1 MNKTYWKRNLYILM
15 VCQFFVMAAM
25 TMIIPF
31 LPLYLQEL
39 GVTDPQAVSRWAGII
54 FGANFLTA
62 FLFAPLWGKLAD
74 KRGRKLMI
82 LRSGFGMA
90 IVLTLTG
97 FAVGPW
103 SLLFLRLLN
112 GMISGFIPAAIALM
126 SMSTP
131 KKQMGYSLGML
142 QAGAVA
148 GGICGPLFGGIMA
161 DLMGFRMIFY
171 VTGAVILV
179 AAFGVLFFV
188 KENFEKK
195 EETVKTNTVQDFKK
209 IASTSPML
217 SLFFVFFIVQAAL
230 IGVNPL
236 LSLFVQELTPAQNVA
251 FYAGLAM
258 SVMGFAN
265 MSASPFLGKMSD
277 RKGHHIVLLA
287 GLFFAALV
295 TLPQAFV
302 ASYWQLLVFR
312 FLLGLCLGGLL
323 PSINSLIRHLAPE
336 GMESRAYGFSNSF
349 MYLGTMIGP
358 IAGGWLASVA
368 GIRSLF
374 IVSAV
379 LLFINAAI
387 VKFQVLPAMEKKKE
401 KGQESGRSA
410 SELKEPRMKKGM
422 PRGVYSK

>member
-1 MNKTYWKRNLYILM
+1 MSKTNWKRNLYILM
-15 VCQFFVMAAM
+15 VCQFFVMGAM

-39 GVTDPQAVSRWAGII
+39 GVTDPQAVSRWAGVI

-62 FLFAPLWGKLAD
+62 FIFAPLWGKLAD
-74 KRGRKLMI
+74 RYGRKSML

-148 GGICGPLFGGIMA
+148 GGICGPLFGGVMA

-171 VTGAVILV
+171 VTGAALLV
-179 AAFGVLFFV
+179 AAMVVLIFV
-188 KENFEKK
+188 HEKFEKK
-195 EETVKTNTVQDFKK
+195 TETVKTNTVQDFKK
-209 IASTSPML
+209 IASTSPVL
-217 SLFFVFFIVQAAL
+217 SVFIVFFIIQVAL
-230 IGVNPL
+230 IGINPL
-236 LSLFVQELTPAQNVA
+236 LSLFVQELTTSQNVA

-265 MSASPFLGKMSD
+265 MSASPFLGKLSD
-277 RKGHHIVLLA
+277 RKGHQYVLLFA
-287 GLFFAALV
+287 LLFAAIISF
-295 TLPQAFV
+295 PQAFV
-302 ASYWQLLVFR
+302 ESYWTLLVFR

-323 PSINSLIRHLAPE
+323 PSINSLLRHLAPE
-336 GMESRAYGFSNSF
+336 GMESRTYGFSNSF

-374 IVSAV
+374 IVSSILLVVNV
-379 LLFINAAI
+379 LI
-387 VKFQVLPAMEKKKE
+387 VYYKIIPH
-401 KGQESGRSA
+401 
-410 SELKEPRMKKGM
+410 MKKQKQAQKRSER
-422 PRGVYSK
+422 PETKIEKDVIVDRAK

>member
-1 MNKTYWKRNLYILM
+1 
-15 VCQFFVMAAM
+15 MAAM

-39 GVTDPQAVSRWAGII
+39 GVTDPQSVTRWAGVI

-74 KRGRKLMI
+74 KYGRKSML

-103 SLLFLRLLN
+103 SLLLLRLLN
-112 GMISGFIPAAIALM
+112 GMISGFIPAAIGLM

-148 GGICGPLFGGIMA
+148 GGICGPLIGGIMA
-161 DLMGFRMIFY
+161 DLMGYRMIFY
-171 VTGAVILV
+171 VTGVTILV
-179 AAFGVLFFV
+179 AAFVVLIFV
-188 KENFEKK
+188 NEKFERKV
-195 EETVKTNTVQDFKK
+195 ETVKTNTMQDFKK
-209 IASTSPML
+209 IASTSPVL
-217 SLFFVFFIVQAAL
+217 SVFIVFFIIQLAL
-230 IGVNPL
+230 IGINPL

-265 MSASPFLGKMSD
+265 MLVSPILGKYSD
-277 RKGHHIVLLA
+277 RKGPQYVLLFA
-287 GLFFAALV
+287 LLFAAIISF
-295 TLPQAFV
+295 PQAFV
-302 ASYWQLLVFR
+302 SSYWQLLVFR

-323 PSINSLIRHLAPE
+323 PPINSLLRHLAPE
-336 GMESRAYGFSNSF
+336 GMESRTYGFSNSF

-374 IVSAV
+374 IISSI
-379 LLFINAAI
+379 LLFINVLI
-387 VKFQVLPAMEKKKE
+387 VKIKIIPH
-401 KGQESGRSA
+401 
-410 SELKEPRMKKGM
+410 MKKG
-422 PRGVYSK
+422 SKIKFAKEIPNTKV

>member
-1 MNKTYWKRNLYILM
+1 LETKFTYPHGLSIFRYGGDDDDYPVFTSLFARVRRDRSSISDS
-15 VCQFFVMAAM
+15 
-25 TMIIPF
+25 
-31 LPLYLQEL
+31 L
-39 GVTDPQAVSRWAGII
+39 GRCDFWGK
-54 FGANFLTA
+54 FLTA

-74 KRGRKLMI
+74 KYGRKSML

-103 SLLFLRLLN
+103 SLLLLRLLN
-112 GMISGFIPAAIALM
+112 GMISGFIPAAIGLM

-148 GGICGPLFGGIMA
+148 GGICGPLIGGIMA
-161 DLMGFRMIFY
+161 DLMGYRMIFY
-171 VTGAVILV
+171 VTGVTILV
-179 AAFGVLFFV
+179 AAFVVLIFV
-188 KENFEKK
+188 KEKFERKV
-195 EETVKTNTVQDFKK
+195 ETVKTNTMQDFKK
-209 IASTSPML
+209 IASTSPVL
-217 SLFFVFFIVQAAL
+217 SVFIVFFIIQLAL
-230 IGVNPL
+230 IGINPL

-265 MSASPFLGKMSD
+265 MLVSPILGKYSD
-277 RKGHHIVLLA
+277 RKGPQYVLLFA
-287 GLFFAALV
+287 LLFAAIISF
-295 TLPQAFV
+295 PQAFV
-302 ASYWQLLVFR
+302 SSYWQLLVFR

-323 PSINSLIRHLAPE
+323 PPINSLLRHLAPE
-336 GMESRAYGFSNSF
+336 GMESRTYGFSNSF

-374 IVSAV
+374 IISSI
-379 LLFINAAI
+379 LLFINVLI
-387 VKFQVLPAMEKKKE
+387 VKIKIIPH
-401 KGQESGRSA
+401 
-410 SELKEPRMKKGM
+410 MKKG
-422 PRGVYSK
+422 SKIKSAKEIPNTKV

>member
-1 MNKTYWKRNLYILM
+1 MDQTNWKRNLYILM

-39 GVTDPQAVSRWAGII
+39 GVTDPQAVSRWSGLI

-74 KRGRKLMI
+74 KYGRKSML

-90 IVLTLTG
+90 VVLTLTG
-97 FAVGPW
+97 FATGPW
-103 SLLFLRLLN
+103 SLLLLRLLN

-148 GGICGPLFGGIMA
+148 GGICGPLFGGVMA

-171 VTGAVILV
+171 VTGVTILI
-179 AAFGVLFFV
+179 AAFGVLFLV
-188 KENFEKK
+188 KEKFERKT
-195 EETVKTNTVQDFKK
+195 ETVKTNTLQDFKK
-209 IASTSPML
+209 IASTSPIL
-217 SLFFVFFIVQAAL
+217 SLYIVFFIVQCAL
-230 IGVNPL
+230 IGINPL
-236 LSLFVQELTPAQNVA
+236 LSLFVQELTTSQNLA

-265 MSASPFLGKMSD
+265 MSASPLLGRLSD
-277 RKGHHIVLLA
+277 RKGHQYVLV
-287 GLFFAALV
+287 FALLGAAV
-295 TLPQAFV
+295 ISFPQAFV
-302 ASYWQLLVFR
+302 QSYWTLLIFR

-323 PSINSLIRHLAPE
+323 PSINSLLRHLAPK
-336 GMESRAYGFSNSF
+336 GMESRTYGFSNSF

-358 IAGGWLASVA
+358 IGGGWLASVA

-374 IVSAV
+374 IASAI
-379 LLFINAAI
+379 LLMVNVMIVNFKVIPFIN
-387 VKFQVLPAMEKKKE
+387 KKNRETLNEDKKKAV
-401 KGQESGRSA
+401 GESI
-410 SELKEPRMKKGM
+410 
-422 PRGVYSK
+422 

>member
-1 MNKTYWKRNLYILM
+1 MDQTNWKRNLYILM

-39 GVTDPQAVSRWAGII
+39 GVTDSQAVSRWSGLI

-74 KRGRKLMI
+74 KYGRKSML

-90 IVLTLTG
+90 VVLTLTG
-97 FAVGPW
+97 FATGPW
-103 SLLFLRLLN
+103 SLLLLRLLN
-112 GMISGFIPAAIALM
+112 GMISGFIPAAIALI

-148 GGICGPLFGGIMA
+148 GGICGPLFGGVMA

-171 VTGAVILV
+171 VTGVTILI
-179 AAFGVLFFV
+179 AALGVLFLV
-188 KENFEKK
+188 KEKFERKT
-195 EETVKTNTVQDFKK
+195 ETVKTNTLQDFKK
-209 IASTSPML
+209 IASTSPIL
-217 SLFFVFFIVQAAL
+217 SLYIVFFIVQCAL
-230 IGVNPL
+230 IGINPL
-236 LSLFVQELTPAQNVA
+236 LSLFVQELTTSQNLA

-265 MSASPFLGKMSD
+265 MSASPLLGRLSD
-277 RKGHHIVLLA
+277 RKGHQYVLVFALL
-287 GLFFAALV
+287 GAALISF
-295 TLPQAFV
+295 PQAFV
-302 ASYWQLLVFR
+302 QSYWTLLIFR

-323 PSINSLIRHLAPE
+323 PSINSLLRHLAPK
-336 GMESRAYGFSNSF
+336 GMESRTYGFSNSF

-358 IAGGWLASVA
+358 IGGGWLASIA

-374 IVSAV
+374 IASAI
-379 LLFINAAI
+379 LLMINVMIVNFKVIPFIN
-387 VKFQVLPAMEKKKE
+387 KKNRENLNEDKKKAA
-401 KGQESGRSA
+401 GESI
-410 SELKEPRMKKGM
+410 
-422 PRGVYSK
+422 

>member
-1 MNKTYWKRNLYILM
+1 MKKTNWKRNLHILM

-39 GVTDPQAVSRWAGII
+39 GVSDPQAVSRWSGII

-62 FLFAPLWGKLAD
+62 FLFAPLWGRLAD
-74 KRGRKLMI
+74 RHGRKLML

-131 KKQMGYSLGML
+131 KNQVGYSLGML

-148 GGICGPLFGGIMA
+148 GGICGPLIGGVMA
-161 DLMGFRMIFY
+161 DIMGFRMIFY
-171 VTGAVILV
+171 VTGITILI
-179 AAFGVLFFV
+179 AAFVVMVFV

-195 EETVKTNTVQDFKK
+195 EAAAAAKTNTLQDFKK

-217 SLFFVFFIVQAAL
+217 SLFLVFFIVQCAL
-230 IGVNPL
+230 IGINPL
-236 LSLFVQELTPAQNVA
+236 LSLYVQELTTSQNIA

-265 MSASPFLGKMSD
+265 MSASPFLGKLSD
-277 RKGHHIVLLA
+277 KKGHHVVLFA
-287 GLFFAALV
+287 ALFFAAII

-302 ASYWQLLVFR
+302 QSYWQLIVLR
-312 FLLGLCLGGLL
+312 FMLGLGLGGLL
-323 PSINSLIRHLAPE
+323 PSINSLIRHLAPK
-336 GMESRAYGFSNSF
+336 GMESRTYGFSNSF
-349 MYLGTMIGP
+349 MYLGTMLGP
-358 IAGGWLASVA
+358 IAGGWLASAA
-368 GIRSLF
+368 GMRSLF
-374 IVSAV
+374 IVSSI
-379 LLFINAAI
+379 LLFVNAMI
-387 VKFQVLPAMEKKKE
+387 VKMRISPEMNRQRDEAAMEAKK
-401 KGQESGRSA
+401 A
-410 SELKEPRMKKGM
+410 
-422 PRGVYSK
+422 VNV

>member
-1 MNKTYWKRNLYILM
+1 MSKINWKRNLYILM

-39 GVTDPQAVSRWAGII
+39 GVTDPREITLWAGVI

-62 FLFAPLWGKLAD
+62 FLFSPLWGKLAD
-74 KRGRKLMI
+74 RYGRKSML

-103 SLLFLRLLN
+103 SLLLLRLLN

-171 VTGAVILV
+171 VTGVTILI
-179 AAFGVLFFV
+179 AAFVVLFFV
-188 KENFEKK
+188 HEQFDKIVES
-195 EETVKTNTVQDFKK
+195 VKTNTMQDFKK
-209 IASTSPML
+209 IASTSPVL
-217 SLFFVFFIVQAAL
+217 SLFIVFFIVQFAL

-236 LSLFVQELTPAQNVA
+236 LSLFVQELTTGQNVA
-251 FYAGLAM
+251 FYAGFAM

-265 MSASPFLGKMSD
+265 MLVSPFLGKLSD
-277 RKGHHIVLLA
+277 RKGPQFVLLVT
-287 GLFFAALV
+287 LFFAAIISF
-295 TLPQAFV
+295 PQAFV
-302 ASYWQLLVFR
+302 SSYWQLIIFR
-312 FLLGLCLGGLL
+312 FLLGLCIGGLL
-323 PSINSLIRHLAPE
+323 PSINSLLRQLSPE
-336 GMESRAYGFSNSF
+336 GMESRTFGFSNSF
-349 MYLGTMIGP
+349 MYLGTMFGP

-374 IVSAV
+374 IVSSV
-379 LLFINAAI
+379 LLLINVII
-387 VKFQVLPAMEKKKE
+387 VKVKIIPQ
-401 KGQESGRSA
+401 
-410 SELKEPRMKKGM
+410 MK
-422 PRGVYSK
+422 

>member
-1 MNKTYWKRNLYILM
+1 MHRTHWKRNLYILM

-39 GVTDPQAVSRWAGII
+39 GVTDPQSVSMWAGII
-54 FGANFLTA
+54 FGINFLSA
-62 FLFAPLWGKLAD
+62 FLFSPLWGRMAD
-74 KRGRKLMI
+74 QHGRKLML

-103 SLLFLRLLN
+103 SLLFLRFLN

-131 KKQMGYSLGML
+131 KNHVGYSLGML

-148 GGICGPLFGGIMA
+148 GGICGPLLGGMMA
-161 DLMGFRMIFY
+161 DLMGYRMIFY
-171 VTGAVILV
+171 VTGLTILV
-179 AAFGVLFFV
+179 AAFVVLLFV

-195 EETVKTNTVQDFKK
+195 EEKVKTNTLKDFKK
-209 IASTSPML
+209 ITSTSPIL
-217 SLFFVFFIVQAAL
+217 ALFIVFFIVQCAL

-236 LSLFVQELTPAQNVA
+236 LSLFVQELSPGQNIA

-265 MSASPFLGKMSD
+265 MSASPFLGRLSD
-277 RKGHHIVLLA
+277 RKGHHIVLLS
-287 GLFFAALV
+287 ALCFV
-295 TLPQAFV
+295 SVIMLPQAFV
-302 ASYWQLLVFR
+302 QNYWQLILFR
-312 FLLGLCLGGLL
+312 FLLGLGLGGLL

-336 GMESRAYGFSNSF
+336 GMESRTFGFSNSF

-358 IAGGWLASVA
+358 IVGGWLASVA

-374 IVSAV
+374 IASAL
-379 LLFINAAI
+379 LLFVNVFI
-387 VKFQVLPAMEKKKE
+387 VWFRVVPAMK
-401 KGQESGRSA
+401 RRA
-410 SELKEPRMKKGM
+410 VKKGA
-422 PRGVYSK
+422 VS

>member
-1 MNKTYWKRNLYILM
+1 M

-39 GVTDPQAVSRWAGII
+39 GVTDPQAVSRWSGLI

-74 KRGRKLMI
+74 KYGRKSML

-90 IVLTLTG
+90 VVLTLTG
-97 FAVGPW
+97 FATGPW
-103 SLLFLRLLN
+103 SLLLLRLLN

-148 GGICGPLFGGIMA
+148 GGICGPLFGGVMA

-171 VTGAVILV
+171 VTGVTILI
-179 AAFGVLFFV
+179 AAFGVLFLV
-188 KENFEKK
+188 KEKFERKT
-195 EETVKTNTVQDFKK
+195 ETVKTNTLQDFKK
-209 IASTSPML
+209 IASTSPIL
-217 SLFFVFFIVQAAL
+217 SLYIVFFIVQCAL
-230 IGVNPL
+230 IGINPL
-236 LSLFVQELTPAQNVA
+236 LSLFVQELTTSQNLA

-265 MSASPFLGKMSD
+265 MSASPLLGRLSD
-277 RKGHHIVLLA
+277 RKGHQYVLV
-287 GLFFAALV
+287 FALLGAAV
-295 TLPQAFV
+295 ISFPQAFV
-302 ASYWQLLVFR
+302 QSYWTLLIFR

-323 PSINSLIRHLAPE
+323 PSINSLLRHLAPK
-336 GMESRAYGFSNSF
+336 GMESRTYGFSNSF

-358 IAGGWLASVA
+358 IGGGWLASVA

-374 IVSAV
+374 IASAI
-379 LLFINAAI
+379 LLMVNVMIVNFKVIPFIN
-387 VKFQVLPAMEKKKE
+387 KKNRETLNEDKKKAV
-401 KGQESGRSA
+401 GESI
-410 SELKEPRMKKGM
+410 
-422 PRGVYSK
+422 

>member
-1 MNKTYWKRNLYILM
+1 MQEGNWKRNLYILM

-31 LPLYLQEL
+31 LPLYLQDL
-39 GVTDPQAVSRWAGII
+39 GVTDPQAVSRWAGFI
-54 FGANFLTA
+54 FGANFLSA
-62 FLFAPLWGKLAD
+62 FIFAPLWGRMAD
-74 KRGRKLMI
+74 RHGRKLML

-90 IVLTLTG
+90 IVITLTG
-97 FAVGPW
+97 FAIGPW

-131 KKQMGYSLGML
+131 KKHVGYALGML

-171 VTGAVILV
+171 VTGATILV

-195 EETVKTNTVQDFKK
+195 EEKVKTNTLQDFKK
-209 IASTSPML
+209 IAGTSPML
-217 SLFFVFFIVQAAL
+217 TLFTVFFIVQCAL
-230 IGVNPL
+230 IGINPL
-236 LSLFVQELTPAQNVA
+236 LSLYVQELTTSQNVA
-251 FYAGLAM
+251 FYAGLVM

-265 MSASPFLGKMSD
+265 MSASPFLGKLSD
-277 RKGHHIVLLA
+277 RKGAHFVLLI
-287 GLFFAALV
+287 GLLFTAII

-302 ASYWQLLVFR
+302 QSYWQLLFLR
-312 FLLGLCLGGLL
+312 FLLGLGLGGLL

-336 GMESRAYGFSNSF
+336 GMESRTYGFSNSF

-358 IAGGWLASVA
+358 IAGGWLASFA
-368 GIRSLF
+368 GMRSLF
-374 IVSAV
+374 IVSAI
-379 LLFINAAI
+379 LLFVNVFL
-387 VKFQVLPAMEKKKE
+387 VKTRVIPVMNRKMAESKRKKTVI
-401 KGQESGRSA
+401 S
-410 SELKEPRMKKGM
+410 
-422 PRGVYSK
+422 